1 MSMWYLGTH
10 KAIPKLVQAGL
21 ATAEVAQVNLLQ
33 PVPVQLSQEH
43 GQVVVAEGVKTRLEW
58 EHSLKFRQ
66 DMSTCLG
73 LSCPTPPPHLTQTI
87 GRFPDNRLGGG
98 GSTRNGVME
107 VRGPMVMAERVYLG
121 GV

>member
-98 GSTRNGVME
+98 VPPGTG
-107 VRGPMVMAERVYLG
+107 
-121 GV
+121 